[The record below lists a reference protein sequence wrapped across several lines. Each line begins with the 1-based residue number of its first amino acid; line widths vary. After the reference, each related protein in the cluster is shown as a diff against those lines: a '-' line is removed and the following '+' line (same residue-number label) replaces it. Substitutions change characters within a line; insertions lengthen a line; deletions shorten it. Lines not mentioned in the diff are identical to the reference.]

1 MVYDGDES
9 TTWINGLTS
18 VPYNEPGYQRRDGL
32 TQWGYNT
39 NVKIILD
46 KEAIVTGVQIINK
59 VDKKDFPENYKMMS
73 LQFSNG
79 YSQEIQ
85 LANGK
90 QNDVSKLDNPVKTSF
105 VNVVGLS
112 TWGHHDENP
121 WPPKWQTG
129 YRSGLAEIRVFG
141 CSGGNFS
148 LKYLSYSNLS
158 VKLLEAKFSITCYF

>member
-1 MVYDGDES
+1 MYDGDES
-9 TTWINGLTS
+9 TVWISGQNS
-18 VPYNEPGYQRRDGL
+18 VPYKEPGYQRRDGL

-59 VDKKDFPENYKMMS
+59 VDKEDFPENYKMMS

-79 YSQEIQ
+79 FSQEIQ

-112 TWGHHDENP
+112 TWGHHDSSS
-121 WPPKWQTG
+121 WLSDSSTG
-129 YRSGLAEIRVFG
+129 FRSGLAEIRVFG
-141 CSGGNFS
+141 CSGGN
-148 LKYLSYSNLS
+148 YSKKSFLCSNSS
-158 VKLLEAKFSITCYF
+158 V